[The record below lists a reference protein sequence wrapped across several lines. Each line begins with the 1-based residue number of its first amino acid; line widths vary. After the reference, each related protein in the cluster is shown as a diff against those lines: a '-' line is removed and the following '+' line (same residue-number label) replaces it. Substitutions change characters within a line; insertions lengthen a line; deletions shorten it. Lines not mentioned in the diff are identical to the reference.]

1 MQIMDSFCITTLGT
15 CQFPPLAIL
24 LCEDEV
30 QLIFFPFYKD
40 ECSGIEAVVTSSV
53 GLFNSFSFG
62 VKSLDWQ
69 LLSYKSV
76 ALNNE
81 LLPALRVISHS
92 SVGTKI
98 RLFFN
103 FKETKLLSTS
113 SFQYCASLLKT
124 QGRWTF
130 LPQLH

>member
-1 MQIMDSFCITTLGT
+1 MDSFCITTLGT

-30 QLIFFPFYKD
+30 QLIFSPFYKD

-53 GLFNSFSFG
+53 GLFNSFSFR
-62 VKSLDWQ
+62 VKSLDWKF
-69 LLSYKSV
+69 LFYKSV
-76 ALNNE
+76 ALNSE
-81 LLPALRVISHS
+81 LLPALRVVSQS

-98 RLFFN
+98 RQFFN
-103 FKETKLLSTS
+103 FKSKLLSTS
-113 SFQYCASLLKT
+113 SFQYCASVLKT